1 MIREDAFSHIE
12 RVKVRKNLKNFQLCG
27 CDSIGH
33 FHAIYCNENGD
44 IILIVEKEFGEE
56 FDKMKFSHK
65 PPLQVVVWKSPVRAT
80 ACSPLKG
87 DVTSLLLALL

>member
-1 MIREDAFSHIE
+1 MTTLQILFENICA
-12 RVKVRKNLKNFQLCG
+12 RKKQYKESTEYLNNF
-27 CDSIGH
+27 D
-33 FHAIYCNENGD
+33 FRN
-44 IILIVEKEFGEE
+44 ILL
-56 FDKMKFSHK
+56 SHK

>member
-1 MIREDAFSHIE
+1 MNS
-12 RVKVRKNLKNFQLCG
+12 KNLAVLEP
-27 CDSIGH
+27 
-33 FHAIYCNENGD
+33 YCEND
-44 IILIVEKEFGEE
+44 
-56 FDKMKFSHK
+56 MKRSHK